1 MENEKNS
8 HLDANNNEIDL
19 MDLLLI
25 ISNNIKTLLFLPAL
39 GAICATAFIFWQA
52 QKPTIFVSKASVS
65 VESSIAKDEAPKARA
80 EVVISAINSGDA
92 FADFKGAV
100 TASLGRA
107 DRLVNLSASAES
119 PEKARALNHSALEKI
134 YSITAPSGAEAARLQ
149 KLLTAEQQRLIEIH
163 QIISQYEISSETD
176 AKNIRAYGELL
187 QVANS
192 REYSIAKIEHQLSGV
207 SPSNIVLAP
216 TLPESSQPIKKFIPL
231 LLGVTV
237 GGLFAFLW
245 IFTRYGFQ
253 LLRQDPRNQAKIAL
267 LKANLGLKQ

>member
-1 MENEKNS
+1 
-8 HLDANNNEIDL
+8 

>member
-253 LLRQDPRNQAKIAL
+253 LLRRDPRNQAKIAL